1 MADENKDL
9 DKPLGEAGYR
19 ALVDERAANK
29 DLKAEVA
36 SLKQELEVA
45 KGETETWKQRASDHE
60 SKLKER
66 DEADALTKLREDVAK
81 AKSTDERAVPAH
93 LLQGKTKEELEA
105 SADQLLEYLGATT
118 GPRSPQPDPNQG
130 QNHGVGEGASDDA
143 TALAILGFSEE

>member
-1 MADENKDL
+1 MADDNKDL

-29 DLKAEVA
+29 DLKAELA
-36 SLKQELEVA
+36 SLKQELDVA

-60 SKLKER
+60 AKLKER
-66 DEADALTKLREDVAK
+66 DEADAVTKLREDVAK
-81 AKSTDERAVPAH
+81 AKSTDDRQVPAH

-105 SADQLLEYLGATT
+105 SADQLLEYLGETT

-130 QNHGVGEGASDDA
+130 QSHNSGAGASDDA
-143 TALAILGFSEE
+143 AALAILGFSEE

>member
-1 MADENKDL
+1 MADDNKDL

-29 DLKAEVA
+29 ELKAEVA
-36 SLKQELEVA
+36 SLKRELEVA
-45 KGETETWKQRASDHE
+45 KGETETWKQRASDYE

-66 DEADALTKLREDVAK
+66 EEADALTKLRESVAK
-81 AKSTDERAVPAH
+81 EKSTDDRAIPAH

-105 SADQLLEYLGATT
+105 SADQLLEYLGATI

-130 QNHGVGEGASDDA
+130 QNHGAGEGASDDA

>member
-29 DLKAEVA
+29 DLKADIA

-45 KGETETWKQRASDHE
+45 KGEADSWKQRFQEKD

-66 DEADALTKLREDVAK
+66 DEADVLAKLREDVAK
-81 AKSTDERAVPAH
+81 AKSDDSRTVPPH

-105 SADQLLEYLGATT
+105 SADQLLEYLGETT

-130 QNHGVGEGASDDA
+130 QSHGAGEGASDDA
-143 TALAILGFSEE
+143 AALAILGFGDE

>member
-29 DLKAEVA
+29 DLKAEIA
-36 SLKQELEVA
+36 SLKQELEVT
-45 KGETETWKQRASDHE
+45 KSETETWKQRASEHE
-60 SKLKER
+60 SKLRER

-81 AKSTDERAVPAH
+81 EKSTDDRSVPAH

-105 SADQLLEYLGATT
+105 SADQLLEYLGETT
-118 GPRSPQPDPNQG
+118 RPRSPLPDPNQG
-130 QNHGVGEGASDDA
+130 QSHNSGDGASEDA
-143 TALAILGFSEE
+143 AALAILGFSE

>member
-1 MADENKDL
+1 MADDNKDL

-36 SLKQELEVA
+36 SLKRELEVA
-45 KGETETWKQRASDHE
+45 KGETETWKQRASDYE

-66 DEADALTKLREDVAK
+66 EEADALTKLREDVAK
-81 AKSTDERAVPAH
+81 AKSTDDRAIPAH

-105 SADQLLEYLGATT
+105 SADQLLEYLGATI

-130 QNHGVGEGASDDA
+130 QNHGAGEGASDDA